1 MLTIFGIIAV
11 ILFIIYKEDSNTVND
26 YPID

>member
-1 MLTIFGIIAV
+1 MRLIFGIIALVV
-11 ILFIIYKEDSNTVND
+11 IILLNEDKNTVND